1 MRKQAGFTLMELL
14 IVIAIISILASIG
27 YSSYSGYMVEARRGE
42 AVSSL
47 LEISQM
53 QEKYYLDNNQ
63 YAADRGTLG
72 IEQDTSGGNY
82 QITIDSELNNGLW
95 THEALAQPKS
105 GGQQASDSVCAN
117 IRLYSD
123 GRRTPTECWE

>member
-27 YSSYSGYMVEARRGE
+27 YSSYSGFMVEARRGDAMATLME
-42 AVSSL
+42 A
-47 LEISQM
+47 SQL
-53 QEKYYLDNNQ
+53 QEKYFLDNNQ
-63 YAADRGTLG
+63 YAGNRATLG
-72 IEQDTSGGNY
+72 IEKFTSGGHY
-82 QITIDSELNNGLW
+82 KITIDSELNNGLW
-95 THEALAQPKS
+95 THEVLAQPKS
-105 GGQQASDSVCAN
+105 GGAQASDTTCAN